1 MDSPITC
8 KMPVTDE
15 RSNDGPHV
23 SMKRQCRRVHDAD
36 MRETHEVSLELGPIN
51 VEGNVETE
59 GGGGVRDKI
68 TRAMRRFKLV

>member
-1 MDSPITC
+1 
-8 KMPVTDE
+8 
-15 RSNDGPHV
+15 
-23 SMKRQCRRVHDAD
+23 

>member
-1 MDSPITC
+1 MTEA
-8 KMPVTDE
+8 KDE
-15 RSNDGPHV
+15 N
-23 SMKRQCRRVHDAD
+23 M
-36 MRETHEVSLELGPIN
+36 MRICGETHEVSLELGPIN